1 MALRGIK
8 VIEMMGLAPGPLCG
22 TILADFGANVTVI
35 QKINPSPFDVMSNGK
50 RMISVNMKSK
60 EGIEIVQ
67 KLCLSAD
74 VLLDTFRPGVME
86 KLGLGPE
93 QMMKGNKKLIYARL
107 TGYGQSGI
115 YKDKGG
121 HDINYTAM
129 SGILSLL
136 RKGNNPPVPPLN
148 FTADFAGGSVACALG
163 IVLALYAR
171 TSTGAGQVVDASM
184 AEGAAYVGTWL
195 FKSRNLPIWASEHGS
210 NILDGGSPFYS
221 TYKTKD
227 NKFMAVGAL
236 EPQFYDNFLKG
247 LQLSQDEFSQFS
259 DPELMR
265 KKFEELFLTKTQ
277 QEWSQIFDGLDA
289 CVTPVLELDQLA
301 DNKCTKSRGSFYQNE
316 EDLPVPEPAPRLSR
330 TPGVSTGRL
339 PLPQPGEHTIQILQE
354 LKYNK
359 KQIQS
364 FINNGTVYAKVNAN
378 L

>member
-1 MALRGIK
+1 
-8 VIEMMGLAPGPLCG
+8 
-22 TILADFGANVTVI
+22 
-35 QKINPSPFDVMSNGK
+35 MSNGK

-148 FTADFAGGSVACALG
+148 FTADFAGGSVACAFG

-247 LQLSQDEFSQFS
+247 LQLSTDEYSQFS

-277 QEWSQIFDGLDA
+277 QEWSQIFDNLDA

-316 EDLPVPEPAPRLSR
+316 EDLPVPEPAPRLSG

>member
-236 EPQFYDNFLKG
+236 EPQFYENFLKG

-364 FINNGTVYAKVNAN
+364 FINNGTVCAKVNAN